1 MANVLQLP
9 TPIATTVGVSPN
21 LKFMITADSLSAL
34 TTAGYLNQVSLEG
47 YPIASTDIILAYSN
61 FDIPT
66 QSGDFGIF
74 TVSISGASS
83 TITLTE
89 WANAGNIVLPVTI
102 GDLPSFASTG
112 GLLSDSGIAVSNLVK
127 LNTSNALTSAGS
139 LTLAKS
145 TLVLTGPTGTLNA
158 QAGIITT
165 EALTTANGSVY
176 EVTLTNSF
184 ATASS
189 IAFAQW
195 RGGTSSQNPGG
206 LSFVVTPSAGSIKF
220 IIQNITAIALNGTV
234 QFSFVIF

>member
-74 TVSISGASS
+74 TVSSSGASS

-102 GDLPSFASTG
+102 GHRIL
-112 GLLSDSGIAVSNLVK
+112 
-127 LNTSNALTSAGS
+127 
-139 LTLAKS
+139 
-145 TLVLTGPTGTLNA
+145 
-158 QAGIITT
+158 
-165 EALTTANGSVY
+165 
-176 EVTLTNSF
+176 
-184 ATASS
+184 
-189 IAFAQW
+189 
-195 RGGTSSQNPGG
+195 
-206 LSFVVTPSAGSIKF
+206 
-220 IIQNITAIALNGTV
+220 GTV
-234 QFSFVIF
+234 LHR